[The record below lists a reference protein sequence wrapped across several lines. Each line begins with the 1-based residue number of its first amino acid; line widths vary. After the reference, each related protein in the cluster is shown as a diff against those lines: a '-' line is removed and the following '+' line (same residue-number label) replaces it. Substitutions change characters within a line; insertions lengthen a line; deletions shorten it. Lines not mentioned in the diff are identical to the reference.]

1 MTVHILDNFYSK
13 RVKGQSWVMF
23 SHYNG
28 DVYSSLECA
37 MKMLTEMAK
46 SVSADPECY
55 DVVFDANGGNLHYRW
70 KNLDGDEFE
79 HYIQI
84 ESKEVK

>member
-28 DVYSSLECA
+28 DVYSSLEYA

-46 SVSADPECY
+46 SVSADRSVMTSCSMPM
-55 DVVFDANGGNLHYRW
+55 DAIFVIVGKTGMMMRLSVLFRSNRE
-70 KNLDGDEFE
+70 K
-79 HYIQI
+79 
-84 ESKEVK
+84 

>member
-28 DVYSSLECA
+28 DVYSSLGCA

-46 SVSADPECY
+46 SV
-55 DVVFDANGGNLHYRW
+55 FDANGRNLRYRW
-70 KNLDGDEFE
+70 KNWYDDEIE
-79 HYIQI
+79 RIVQI
-84 ESKEVK
+84 ESREVK